1 MKNVLIGI
9 DVGTSGTKAAVVD
22 TDGKILGEALV
33 GYPVICLENGW
44 AEQDALLWEQAV
56 YRHPDR
62 RLSRRRSWPESGQA
76 TWLESVSAACLQEAV
91 SHLMKL

>member
-56 YRHPDR
+56 YQA
-62 RLSRRRSWPESGQA
+62 SGQA
-76 TWLESVSAACLQEAV
+76 VKQAAVQDG
-91 SHLMKL
+91 

>member
-56 YRHPDR
+56 YQA
-62 RLSRRRSWPESGQA
+62 SGQA
-76 TWLESVSAACLQEAV
+76 VKQAAVGTKRRRGWNLCQRPV
-91 SHLMKL
+91 CRKRCPT